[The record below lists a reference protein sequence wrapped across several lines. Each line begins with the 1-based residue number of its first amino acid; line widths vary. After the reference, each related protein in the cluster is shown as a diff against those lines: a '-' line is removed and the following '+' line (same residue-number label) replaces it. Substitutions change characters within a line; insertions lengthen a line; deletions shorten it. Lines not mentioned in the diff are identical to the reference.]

1 MTGDIIDK
9 ARADTHD
16 LRRQR
21 MFSVVDD
28 SVIRIAGDE
37 KQVEWLDLQAA
48 YVSFQGANTVN
59 DS

>member
-1 MTGDIIDK
+1 MPSDIIDK
-9 ARADTHD
+9 VRADTHD
-16 LRRQR
+16 LQRQR

-28 SVIRIAGDE
+28 SVILIAGDE